1 MKIVLPVILI
11 TRLPSCFGIDQ
22 GSERWL
28 QASGLP
34 FFANAAIAE
43 SMEFAERAM
52 DHSPIELLKRQAA
65 ERAAALVRSGMKL
78 GLGTGSTAAH
88 FVDCIGEKA
97 RDGLDVICV
106 PTSERTRIQAEGW
119 GLRLSTLDETPELDL
134 TVDGAD
140 EFDSALRLV
149 KGGGGALLREKIVAA
164 ASKRMIVITDASKE
178 VAHLGKFKLPVEADR
193 FGLVATRRHIEEAA
207 RACGCSGPVMQRK
220 IAEDKDYLTDGGHP
234 IFDCDFRL
242 IPDPDAL
249 ARALNAIPGVV
260 EHGLFIGLASAV
272 IVADVSGIRVVGQ
285 LEA

>member
-1 MKIVLPVILI
+1 MKMVLPVILM
-11 TRLPSCFGIDQ
+11 TRLPRCFGIDQ
-22 GSERWL
+22 GSARRL

-43 SMEFAERAM
+43 SMEFPEPAM

-164 ASKRMIVITDASKE
+164 ASKRMVVITDASKE

-193 FGLVATRRHIEEAA
+193 FGLIATRRHIEEAA
-207 RACGCSGPVMQRK
+207 RACGCAGPVVQRK
-220 IAEDKDYLTDGGHP
+220 SGDEDYLTDGGHP

-249 ARALNAIPGVV
+249 ALALNAIPGVV

-272 IVADVSGIRVVGQ
+272 IIADVSGIRVVGQ
-285 LEA
+285 LEG